1 MSLYLTPII
10 LFAAPCSRCKTF
22 YLLQVVL
29 LLFLFI
35 FSCIC
40 LCSNL
45 SRREWGFHVVHTILK
60 CKSVLC
66 TYLGEFP
73 LDFENTF
80 SDPLIGY
87 FFCRSIFQV
96 DFLLQYLDP
105 QYSLISLHLFVI
117 GYVHLISLILWEMH
131 TLWGSSYY
139 IGLLNFC
146 SHFGNRC
153 QWGRS
158 LEGLREFDFM
168 L

>member
-1 MSLYLTPII
+1 MSFYVTQFTSLQDGII
-10 LFAAPCSRCKTF
+10 PF
-22 YLLQVVL
+22 YLYAFLHL
-29 LLFLFI
+29 LVFKM
-35 FSCIC
+35 SK
-40 LCSNL
+40 
-45 SRREWGFHVVHTILK
+45 REWGFHVVHTILK

-73 LDFENTF
+73 LNFENTF
-80 SDPLIGY
+80 SDPLFGY
-87 FFCRSIFQV
+87 FFCRSIFQFV
-96 DFLLQYLDP
+96 CLLQSLDP

-131 TLWGSSYY
+131 TLWRSSYY
-139 IGLLNFC
+139 IGLLKFS

-158 LEGLREFDFM
+158 LEGLREFGVM